1 MQCYQDV
8 ILSAT
13 ISQTTCCTSVNRDTI
28 KYGVIEICNKY
39 ISFLHDRMIFYHFH
53 DKIIF

>member
-1 MQCYQDV
+1 MQCYQGV

-13 ISQTTCCTSVNRDTI
+13 ISQTIYCTSVNSDTI
-28 KYGVIEICNKY
+28 KYGMIEICNKY
-39 ISFLHDRMIFYHFH
+39 ISFLHGRMIFYNFH